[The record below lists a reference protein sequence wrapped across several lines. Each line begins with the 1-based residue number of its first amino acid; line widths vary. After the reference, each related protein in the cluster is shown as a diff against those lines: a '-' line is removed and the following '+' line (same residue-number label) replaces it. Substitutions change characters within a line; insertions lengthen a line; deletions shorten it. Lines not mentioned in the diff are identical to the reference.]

1 MRLLSGC
8 TLSDGGESTRLTRLN
23 LKILLKCSVEAPST
37 IRFVRVLRS
46 TILPP
51 YTCKEKGE
59 GRLSGEKLTHDIN
72 MPKKDRMYFDVKRR

>member
-1 MRLLSGC
+1 MRLLSDC

-46 TILPP
+46 TISSVHVQR
-51 YTCKEKGE
+51 KR
-59 GRLSGEKLTHDIN
+59 GREGEKLTHDIN
-72 MPKKDRMYFDVKRR
+72 MPKKDVKRR